1 MHEEAKKAFENLLA
15 RAATSDQVKS
25 VVLLLKRYE
34 SLFQLPSRIR
44 QSIERGEGDQVSS
57 VDDKVMLLC
66 TLTYGM
72 GVCYPRPC
80 KTFADWGKAKI

>member
-1 MHEEAKKAFENLLA
+1 MHDEAKKAFENLLA

-44 QSIERGEGDQVSS
+44 QSIERGEGDQVISTPDVS
-57 VDDKVMLLC
+57 ILL
-66 TLTYGM
+66 LHLHS
-72 GVCYPRPC
+72 
-80 KTFADWGKAKI
+80 

>member
-1 MHEEAKKAFENLLA
+1 MQVHEEAKKAFANLLD

-44 QSIERGEGDQVSS
+44 QSIERGEGDQVRHTTLISS
-57 VDDKVMLLC
+57 DF
-66 TLTYGM
+66 
-72 GVCYPRPC
+72 PC
-80 KTFADWGKAKI
+80 KLYKGS

>member
-1 MHEEAKKAFENLLA
+1 MHEEAKKAFANLLD

-44 QSIERGEGDQVSS
+44 QSIERGECDQVRF
-57 VDDKVMLLC
+57 C
-66 TLTYGM
+66 TLSQ
-72 GVCYPRPC
+72 
-80 KTFADWGKAKI
+80 I